1 MGVGMLQQCGLT
13 EVLKLGSGLD
23 LRLPLSW
30 PGFTY
35 FLFFSNLIFKS
46 SELVENNEA
55 HSDLT
60 EELDW

>member
-1 MGVGMLQQCGLT
+1 MGVGMLLPCGLT

-23 LRLPLSW
+23 LRLPPSW

-35 FLFFSNLIFKS
+35 FLFFSNIIFQS
-46 SELVENNEA
+46 SELVENDEA

>member
-1 MGVGMLQQCGLT
+1 MGMLQECGLT
-13 EVLKLGSGLD
+13 EVFTLTSGLD

-30 PGFTY
+30 PGFTF
-35 FLFFSNLIFKS
+35 FLFFSNIIFQS
-46 SELVENNEA
+46 SELVENDEA